1 MGGNALKNPSV
12 RLQRDEFLS
21 VTHLIVNNLRNFY
34 NTKVRPTLSYKSK
47 KSFGDLDILI
57 EKPDEPYR
65 SDLEEHVK
73 RYFQTT
79 EIVKNKNVWSIGV
92 PLDLDLDRSRV
103 FQVDLIHMKPKH
115 YETSYFYYSYNDL
128 NNLVGK
134 MIHKFGMKF
143 GHKGLIVPLRTDNGG
158 VKREI
163 TISKDPQKIYEFID
177 LDYKKW
183 EEGFEDLEDIFE
195 FVVSSKYFSADM
207 FDDSNLNHRS
217 RVRDKKRKVYQSF
230 REWLKESKHF
240 DRHYNFNLKKEEYI
254 EFIDE
259 CFPGVH
265 LRIQKDAFDREMEEK
280 RQIAEKFNGNII
292 MDLTNLKGKALGKFI
307 GNFKNS
313 VEDFNLWVK
322 HSSKSEI
329 KERIL
334 DFYKSQ
340 VEFKDTPV

>member
-1 MGGNALKNPSV
+1 
-12 RLQRDEFLS
+12 
-21 VTHLIVNNLRNFY
+21 
-34 NTKVRPTLSYKSK
+34 
-47 KSFGDLDILI
+47 
-57 EKPDEPYR
+57 
-65 SDLEEHVK
+65 
-73 RYFQTT
+73 
-79 EIVKNKNVWSIGV
+79 
-92 PLDLDLDRSRV
+92 
-103 FQVDLIHMKPKH
+103 
-115 YETSYFYYSYNDL
+115 
-128 NNLVGK
+128 
-134 MIHKFGMKF
+134 
-143 GHKGLIVPLRTDNGG
+143 
-158 VKREI
+158 
-163 TISKDPQKIYEFID
+163 
-177 LDYKKW
+177 
-183 EEGFEDLEDIFE
+183 
-195 FVVSSKYFSADM
+195 M